1 MAQTIADTVTAC
13 YLCGQPVD
21 GSTSSGDHVIPRTL
35 RGKGPP
41 KIPGFDYGGV
51 LPTHPECNNR
61 FGDETHVRKALQL
74 LGALHDSNTTL
85 IRPAPGNL
93 KGHVLALNEQALAG
107 LGPRDFQF
115 FGIYDARKDSVA
127 SFDDPA
133 YYAGKPR
140 SDIRKTVLCTVLSVL
155 TKSAAALLVK
165 RHLDDLPSKWNIV
178 CVPYAG
184 DVTKAD
190 FSSFFKE
197 TKPFAGDIQV
207 LRKRFAAKSWTTVYV
222 TSTLMVWF
230 FFLMDDDCNL
240 VKDIKERFPREE
252 CHQFEGESLMELVG
266 HDWPTVGHSRSGA
279 GMPRNSP

>member
-133 YYAGKPR
+133 YYAGNRVLISKN
-140 SDIRKTVLCTVLSVL
+140 VLCCSFRADQECSCTLGQAASGRL
-155 TKSAAALLVK
+155 T
-165 RHLDDLPSKWNIV
+165 
-178 CVPYAG
+178 
-184 DVTKAD
+184 
-190 FSSFFKE
+190 E
-197 TKPFAGDIQV
+197 QV
-207 LRKRFAAKSWTTVYV
+207 EYCLCSLRR
-222 TSTLMVWF
+222 
-230 FFLMDDDCNL
+230 
-240 VKDIKERFPREE
+240 R
-252 CHQFEGESLMELVG
+252 
-266 HDWPTVGHSRSGA
+266 
-279 GMPRNSP
+279 RN